1 LYLINIHWG
10 RSLCVFSFSLLTSHH
25 ILHNDCYKCLFNFF
39 HLSDSIFPL
48 VTYLVISSTKK
59 LEIIFHLCF
68 MKSKKFSIL
77 PHFLSSMCPFSCER
91 YFFLCLF
98 SIWVLGVSGSI
109 SYSFPTFPLN
119 ILKVNSWSGICLQS
133 QYLETEA
140 WGSW

>member
-48 VTYLVISSTKK
+48 VTYLVISSTKN

-91 YFFLCLF
+91 YFFYAYSPFGCL
-98 SIWVLGVSGSI
+98 V
-109 SYSFPTFPLN
+109 
-119 ILKVNSWSGICLQS
+119 CLALLVIPFQHFLWI
-133 QYLETEA
+133 Y
-140 WGSW
+140 